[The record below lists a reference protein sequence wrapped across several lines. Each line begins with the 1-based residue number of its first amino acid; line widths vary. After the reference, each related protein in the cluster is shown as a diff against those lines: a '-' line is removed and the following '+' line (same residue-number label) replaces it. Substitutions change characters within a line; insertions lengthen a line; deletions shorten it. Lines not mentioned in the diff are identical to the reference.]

1 MPLGL
6 GDVGGLGQAEAATEG
21 GLSACRHGAAER
33 GVTGLLTRKNTAVN
47 GVDISRHYWDLFE
60 RSGFGL
66 GS

>member
-6 GDVGGLGQAEAATEG
+6 GDVGGLGQAEAAAEG
-21 GLSACRHGAAER
+21 GLSTCRHGAAER
-33 GVTGLLTRKNTAVN
+33 GITGLLTRKNAAVN
-47 GVDISRHYWDLFE
+47 RVDISRHYWVLFG